1 MGGRTMSE
9 LLPFYVLIINVLLSK
24 MNIDFF
30 WKFLKKESFG
40 NKAGD
45 WSMY

>member
-1 MGGRTMSE
+1 MSD
-9 LLPFYVLIINVLLSK
+9 LLPFYFLIINVLLSK

-30 WKFLKKESFG
+30 WKFLKKESVG
-40 NKAGD
+40 NEAGD